1 MSLKKF
7 GDKDIFVNTM
17 RTFPTCD
24 FTIVDG
30 NVIYNSIPKQAG
42 TRNVGGD
49 VRNVDTG
56 DGYVSLY
63 EYNIDRPS
71 GSTGR
76 YVDSGTFG
84 QLLPDN
90 GRIYPW
96 ISKDGARSSFKT
108 VSLVSYNNEFEY
120 GDVLSSTY
128 PYSASIT
135 REYIANPYVDN
146 TNYNA
151 SYVSLRNAL
160 NYYRIR
166 STHYM
171 VSSDYGN
178 KDTQTLNMISVP
190 SIFYGTRMYPGSM
203 SLKWYFTGSLIG
215 ELQDTKKNGELIQVG
230 PPGSPDIGKV
240 AGVAL
245 YDEGVVLL
253 TGSWDLNTTSIGLG
267 TGSHSSRPQWI
278 YFGAGAND
286 GVTTG
291 TAGATYCSASFQ
303 MSFKGQT
310 ETQVMTM
317 MAHAKR
323 GEVNYSNNPTFLKY
337 GQTKTFFT
345 SSHIYEEKKDLLL
358 KNFVSSS
365 HSNYSASFERQV
377 FVSRVAIY
385 DRNKNLIG
393 IATLGKPI
401 LKKEA
406 EDISFKLKLDI

>member
-24 FTIVDG
+24 FTIVDS
-30 NVIYNSIPKQAG
+30 NVIYNSIPHQSGA
-42 TRNVGGD
+42 RND
-49 VRNVDTG
+49 TVRNVSSSKG
-56 DGYVSLY
+56 FISLY
-63 EYNIDRPS
+63 EYNIDRPYVN
-71 GSTGR
+71 TGR
-76 YVDSGTFG
+76 YVQTGSFEG
-84 QLLPDN
+84 QLNINSKIEDT

-96 ISKDGARSSFKT
+96 ISKDSARSSFRT
-108 VSLVSYNNEFEY
+108 ANSFVPASASTYNNEFQY
-120 GDVLSSTY
+120 GDVLTDTY
-128 PYSASIT
+128 PFSASIT
-135 REYIANPYVDN
+135 REYITTPYASN
-146 TNYNA
+146 TSYNA
-151 SYVSLRNAL
+151 SYVALRNTL
-160 NYYRIR
+160 NYYKIR
-166 STHYM
+166 SSHYM
-171 VSSDYGN
+171 VNSEFGN

-253 TGSWDLNTTSIGLG
+253 TGSWNLGGSAITLNPGGPAANPS
-267 TGSHSSRPQWI
+267 WI
-278 YFGAGAND
+278 YYGAGAND
-286 GVTTG
+286 GCNQTSCAANFV
-291 TAGATYCSASFQ
+291 SASFQ

-358 KNFVSSS
+358 KT
-365 HSNYSASFERQV
+365 FERQV